1 MPRQTK
7 ESFVDIIPSSGKRVI
22 SDVVIA
28 PKQEITSQFFKE
40 PPPTIKPPKR
50 YPGAARKGRFIF
62 AILALLALAI
72 ALSAVF
78 GKVEVTVIPKA
89 LSIQMDKTLPLSKSE
104 AGLPDGK
111 ADGFLIF
118 RTLTLPHGENGLF
131 NATGKKLQDQK
142 AQGIVAVFNKSK
154 TPQVLI
160 ASTRL
165 EAPDGKVYRIPKT
178 IVVSGA
184 KTQGGKTTPGVLD
197 VTVVADKPGV
207 EYNLGLSDFTLP
219 GLKGSP
225 KYELVFARS
234 KTEISGGASGEQII
248 VGKSDA
254 DAALTALMLRAR
266 AAAPELI
273 SRRIPKEEFLITESV
288 EYVTTKESSVPP
300 PGSPAEKFDF
310 SAEGEIRGA
319 SVEMRALEEALLKDL
334 PELAALGGAAARIKN
349 LDKLPMKLI
358 GYKFGARSF
367 TLAVRG
373 TVEIEAVV
381 DAETLKSAVLEFG
394 ARGAISRISSLPSI
408 SGAEVRFKPFWWRKT
423 PSDPSRI
430 DIVLKGS

>member
-1 MPRQTK
+1 M
-7 ESFVDIIPSSGKRVI
+7 
-22 SDVVIA
+22 
-28 PKQEITSQFFKE
+28 
-40 PPPTIKPPKR
+40 
-50 YPGAARKGRFIF
+50 
-62 AILALLALAI
+62 
-72 ALSAVF
+72 
-78 GKVEVTVIPKA
+78 
-89 LSIQMDKTLPLSKSE
+89 
-104 AGLPDGK
+104 
-111 ADGFLIF
+111 IF

-373 TVEIEAVV
+373 
-381 DAETLKSAVLEFG
+381 DAKKRGFGIRRQRRDFQDFLSALNIRSGG
-394 ARGAISRISSLPSI
+394 A
-408 SGAEVRFKPFWWRKT
+408 F
-423 PSDPSRI
+423 
-430 DIVLKGS
+430 